1 MIDTHS
7 HLDFEQFDDDRE
19 EVIQRAFNGGVKKII
34 NVGCNLERAKASIEL
49 VDKYENIYAAIG
61 IHPTDINRITNYE
74 LRITNSEGIKKQ
86 RSKENFMHSY
96 LEELRKLARHSK
108 VVAIGEIGLDYFHPE
123 KLRLG
128 ASPVK
133 LHYEASMDLDGEIK
147 QLKIRQKELF
157 IAQLELAEELQLPV
171 IIHCRDAYEDLLEIL
186 KGFDLRGVIHC
197 FCGNRRQAKQF
208 LDLGFYISFTGNIT
222 YSKKDDAEIFQVIKE
237 VPLERIMIETDCP
250 FLAPASD
257 CPIQDGPAPMRGK
270 RNEPLFVKYVA
281 EKIAEIKKIS
291 LEEVEIATDENAGK
305 LFKF

>member
-1 MIDTHS
+1 M
-7 HLDFEQFDDDRE
+7 
-19 EVIQRAFNGGVKKII
+19 
-34 NVGCNLERAKASIEL
+34 
-49 VDKYENIYAAIG
+49 
-61 IHPTDINRITNYE
+61 
-74 LRITNSEGIKKQ
+74 NSEEIKKQ

-108 VVAIGEIGLDYFHPE
+108 VVAIGEIGLDYFH
-123 KLRLG
+123 
-128 ASPVK
+128 
-133 LHYEASMDLDGEIK
+133 LDSDNRDIRDIPDNETK